1 MLINLIRLICHDQT
15 DHQMVAPCLSKADC
29 SIPPVQLSKQHTEV
43 WDEDGFEQVKL
54 HPQEVWWQWVN
65 SKDGNDM
72 THDNR
77 ASATAAVAVASQP
90 TPAVL
95 TALGH

>member
-1 MLINLIRLICHDQT
+1 MST
-15 DHQMVAPCLSKADC
+15 
-29 SIPPVQLSKQHTEV
+29 VQLSKQHTEV

-65 SKDGNDM
+65 NKDGRDVA
-72 THDNR
+72 HEQNR

-95 TALGH
+95 AFNRFGLLKD